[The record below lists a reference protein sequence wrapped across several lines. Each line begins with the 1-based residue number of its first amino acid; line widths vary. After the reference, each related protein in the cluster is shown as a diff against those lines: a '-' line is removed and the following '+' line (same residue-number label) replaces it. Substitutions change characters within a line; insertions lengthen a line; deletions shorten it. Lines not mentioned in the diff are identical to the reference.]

1 MKKSGCSVQ
10 ISFFVEMYRNPEHAE
25 EAKVIG
31 KVVPKSGTQSN
42 IELHQGFQILIK
54 KCETCFVNSRFHRRK
69 GVAACQ
75 FWHVFSFDKKEKVRL
90 IIGAK
95 SRLYSLKIV

>member
-42 IELHQGFQILIK
+42 IELHQGL
-54 KCETCFVNSRFHRRK
+54 
-69 GVAACQ
+69 
-75 FWHVFSFDKKEKVRL
+75 KE
-90 IIGAK
+90 
-95 SRLYSLKIV
+95 